1 MISIFHVILFFEVW
15 SWPTLKLEE
24 LKWQGWDNYWGLMTK
39 KDNLSRHRFKT
50 LLGLGFVSTLKIG
63 QSYVELNSPS
73 ILGLALIS
81 RLKFSN
87 EKTRISTENKPSI
100 FFKFS
105 SLTIWKYWEF
115 LNFLVFLYRNWT
127 FLLTLF

>member
-1 MISIFHVILFFEVW
+1 
-15 SWPTLKLEE
+15 
-24 LKWQGWDNYWGLMTK
+24 MTK

-87 EKTRISTENKPSI
+87 EKTRISTKNKT
-100 FFKFS
+100 KR
-105 SLTIWKYWEF
+105 YF
-115 LNFLVFLYRNWT
+115 LNCQVQPFESIGGF
-127 FLLTLF
+127 